1 MGLRFSQ
8 CCCWR
13 RHAAAQT
20 NRGLERHGSNNR
32 KIGTHWRQRRIGNQ
46 TFINGSNGY
55 RATEQQ
61 FGGQTFGSDNLGNRW
76 NTNTFGH
83 QTYMNL
89 QPRTRN
95 W

>member
-1 MGLRFSQ
+1 LRGNFFAVPVS
-8 CCCWR
+8 
-13 RHAAAQT
+13 AQT
-20 NRGLERHGSNNR
+20 Y
-32 KIGTHWRQRRIGNQ
+32 TQQQFGNQ

-61 FGGQTFGSDNLGNRW
+61 FGGQTFGSDNLANRW
-76 NTNTFGH
+76 NTNTFGY

-89 QPRTRN
+89 QPRARN